1 MIDIFLIIPVIAAA
15 ALIAYIDYETH
26 IVQKRWILLLAL
38 CGIPAAIASWQQV
51 SIAPN
56 PVIEVLP
63 GIFILALISILMCIE
78 LDGVQL
84 LGLGGAD
91 IKVIGVLTVIFPAQ
105 IHWILLL
112 ALILGVVFSSAY
124 LYGRNKYFDAD
135 FTQKITMLGSRVT
148 QNGKCTVVWQPWTM
162 PLCVPIAGSLLIM
175 MYFWIL

>member
-26 IVQKRWILLLAL
+26 IVQKR
-38 CGIPAAIASWQQV
+38 
-51 SIAPN
+51 
-56 PVIEVLP
+56 
-63 GIFILALISILMCIE
+63 
-78 LDGVQL
+78 
-84 LGLGGAD
+84 
-91 IKVIGVLTVIFPAQ
+91 
-105 IHWILLL
+105 WILLL